1 MRDEKR
7 GRLRLGYT
15 TRVLMTTVGS
25 EQAIEATLAN
35 ISMNGLYATTT
46 EKLPLDAQCR
56 VQVIL
61 TGSDSTLT
69 MNVKG
74 VVVRTD
80 SDGIGIHFGHDMEWW
95 PVFSMY
101 KGKGRP
107 AV

>member
-1 MRDEKR
+1 MHDEKR

-15 TRVLMTTVGS
+15 TRVLLMAVGS
-25 EQAIEATLAN
+25 EHTVKATLAN
-35 ISMNGLYATTT
+35 ISMNGLYAITT
-46 EKLPLDAQCR
+46 EKLPLDAQCQ

-61 TGSDSTLT
+61 AGSDSSLT
-69 MNVKG
+69 INVKG

-101 KGKGRP
+101 KGKGKKP
-107 AV
+107 V